1 MNLSE
6 VLDHKGQNLVQAGE
20 TVTVREA
27 AKEMNRHHV
36 GCIALI
42 DLEENLVG
50 ILTERDILR
59 YFAEQDA
66 PRPDQPVSEVM
77 TREPF
82 TAPPD
87 MPVEDAVAIMTERRF
102 RRLPVAGPDGK
113 LMGIVTMG
121 DLARAMLD
129 EKSREAATLR
139 DYIAS

>member
-6 VLDHKGQNLVQAGE
+6 VLNRKGRSVVQAGDA
-20 TVTVREA
+20 VTVREA
-27 AKEMNRHHV
+27 AKEMCRHHV
-36 GCIALI
+36 GSIALI

-66 PRPDQPVSEVM
+66 PRPDQPVAEVM

-82 TAPPD
+82 TAPPETL
-87 MPVEDAVAIMTERRF
+87 VEDAVGIMTERRF
-102 RRLPVAGPDGK
+102 RRLPVTGKDGK
-113 LMGIVTMG
+113 LIGIVTMG

-129 EKSREAATLR
+129 EKAREAETLR